1 MMDVRGSV
9 SIASSPHHAAM
20 PISPTPS
27 AGDVVQPSKEWV
39 LPARGKPGRKPA
51 AEVPLTKRKAQNRA
65 SQRAFRERRQ
75 SYLTELEQKVKQYEA
90 QEIDANIQM
99 QRIALQCREEAAQL
113 RQKNEAL
120 NTRCEQLE
128 QQVKLLKEQHADVGL
143 QYSSRGCLPPKHE
156 HISPPLRENS
166 KLSSMTSSSSSQP
179 ILGCK
184 QENTRVQS
192 TPSDTFSP
200 IPAGVNDSNVSSEA
214 EDMNFDCGFC
224 PDQGL
229 CVCRGKAQLHLE
241 EEPTDAW
248 TPSSSKKNV
257 AFLTKP
263 SPGIPTSS
271 SVANG
276 VLSNAL
282 PLIRSETD
290 RTRLWPTTSSMTSSI
305 ADSPWK
311 LPNTPLRPRVSRL
324 DSWSATPAS
333 QPLNAVPT
341 KPRSLKPAKRLW
353 AVESLSAKTPT
364 TSVSATHSTTKSTN
378 QSCTGDQ
385 RTCAACQQDP
395 ALAEFCSAVTRSVRV
410 PTSTQR
416 GVPRPV
422 AAPSKSTHNSN
433 PEDTRET
440 IPDAFTRL
448 RTHPNFDRWKSS
460 NRLEMLAEVVSR
472 DANDNEDA
480 TDSSEIK
487 QSESVSA
494 EQSTPKKASDIAP
507 HETYAASPTPLS
519 EKSGKS
525 EGTVSS
531 FDLPG
536 NSQWLKSDSDSSSSN
551 HPEPPNMDKQSSF
564 SSAKLDSSSTAS
576 SKSSPLRDSLSPARR
591 SATSTPSA
599 MDTDLPPSKR
609 AKNHRVYVRSD
620 AVSEALGILDNPSA
634 RSQPQEAQDSQN
646 NRPCPCPWVNTSSR
660 LPWPR

>member
-1 MMDVRGSV
+1 MDVRGSI

-20 PISPTPS
+20 PISPSPS
-27 AGDVVQPSKEWV
+27 PSDVVQPSKEWV

-99 QRIALQCREEAAQL
+99 QRIALQCREEATQL

-120 NTRCEQLE
+120 TTRCEQLE
-128 QQVKLLKEQHADVGL
+128 QQVKLLKEQQAEVRL

-156 HISPPLRENS
+156 YSSPTLRES
-166 KLSSMTSSSSSQP
+166 GKMPPIASSSSSQH
-179 ILGCK
+179 LSRCK
-184 QENTRVQS
+184 QEISRAHS
-192 TPSDTFSP
+192 TASDTFSP
-200 IPAGVNDSNVSSEA
+200 IPTGLHDSNASSEA

-241 EEPTDAW
+241 EESSDAW
-248 TPSSSKKNV
+248 TPSSSNKNT
-257 AFLTKP
+257 ACLTKP
-263 SPGIPTSS
+263 SPSIPTSS

-282 PLIRSETD
+282 PLLRSETD
-290 RTRLWPTTSSMTSSI
+290 RTRLWPTTSSLTSSLT
-305 ADSPWK
+305 DSTWK
-311 LPNTPLRPRVSRL
+311 QPHTPLRPHVSRL
-324 DSWSATPAS
+324 NSWSAMPAA
-333 QPLNAVPT
+333 QPLHT
-341 KPRSLKPAKRLW
+341 TRTQPRSLKPAKRLW
-353 AVESLSAKTPT
+353 AVESLSAKVPATPVST
-364 TSVSATHSTTKSTN
+364 THSATKTTN

-416 GVPRPV
+416 GAPRPV
-422 AAPSKSTHNSN
+422 AAPSKSTHDKNT
-433 PEDTRET
+433 EDTRET

-448 RTHPNFDRWKSS
+448 RTHPNFDRWKST

-472 DANDNEDA
+472 DANDNEDSPD
-480 TDSSEIK
+480 TYETKQPEVGSSM
-487 QSESVSA
+487 QN
-494 EQSTPKKASDIAP
+494 TPKKASDTP
-507 HETYAASPTPLS
+507 HHETYAGSPTPLS

-525 EGTVSS
+525 EGTSSS
-531 FDLPG
+531 FDLPS

-551 HPEPPNMDKQSSF
+551 QPEPPNMEKQSSS
-564 SSAKLDSSSTAS
+564 SSAKLESSSTAS
-576 SKSSPLRDSLSPARR
+576 SNSSPLRDSFSPVRR
-591 SATSTPSA
+591 SASSTSSA

-620 AVSEALGILDNPSA
+620 AVSEALGILDNPSV
-634 RSQPQEAQDSQN
+634 RNQPQEAQDSQN